1 MRLIPILLATFA
13 LAGALTGAESRT
25 VPEELARALDAAR
38 QAGDAAAAIKALES
52 YHGPAHPLL
61 SLALGHAYAHL
72 DRLEAAE
79 KAYRQALEMDPL
91 LHEAGLGLAGLAAR
105 REDWP
110 TALKFLAAHCDANAD
125 DRTLLLYAQAA
136 WRTSDARLA
145 TVLTQ
150 QGLARFPDQPGFR
163 RLDLALLIQTHRWA
177 EAASAARSALAA
189 TPRQAEL
196 WRQLAYC
203 EQEAGHGET
212 AVAALEA
219 AWLVDQDPA
228 TRRRLAETQLALGQA
243 TAALPHFRAL
253 VGEPVRPEAAADAGL
268 MAIAAR
274 AAADGGEPALARAWL
289 AAVPP
294 ASRDRGVC
302 LLAARLA
309 LLSGDD
315 QGAEAALQPL
325 LGQGEADPAVLRWA
339 GSLAEKRGDAAR
351 AEALY
356 RQAAEGDGAQ
366 AQLATLNLAH
376 LFHRNGRSEEALKL
390 LAVHLDHHP
399 DDTQA
404 RALWEVLR
412 SRKQPE

>member
-1 MRLIPILLATFA
+1 
-13 LAGALTGAESRT
+13 
-25 VPEELARALDAAR
+25 
-38 QAGDAAAAIKALES
+38 
-52 YHGPAHPLL
+52 
-61 SLALGHAYAHL
+61 
-72 DRLEAAE
+72 
-79 KAYRQALEMDPL
+79 MDPL

-294 ASRDRGVC
+294 ASC
-302 LLAARLA
+302 ATAAFACSRPG
-309 LLSGDD
+309 S
-315 QGAEAALQPL
+315 PCY
-325 LGQGEADPAVLRWA
+325 PATTRVP
-339 GSLAEKRGDAAR
+339 KRPCNRCSAR
-351 AEALY
+351 ARPIRRYCAG
-356 RQAAEGDGAQ
+356 RAAWPRSAAMRPAPKRSTGRRRRATAPRRSWPRSTWPIFSIATDGAK
-366 AQLATLNLAH
+366 
-376 LFHRNGRSEEALKL
+376 RR
-390 LAVHLDHHP
+390 
-399 DDTQA
+399 
-404 RALWEVLR
+404 
-412 SRKQPE
+412 